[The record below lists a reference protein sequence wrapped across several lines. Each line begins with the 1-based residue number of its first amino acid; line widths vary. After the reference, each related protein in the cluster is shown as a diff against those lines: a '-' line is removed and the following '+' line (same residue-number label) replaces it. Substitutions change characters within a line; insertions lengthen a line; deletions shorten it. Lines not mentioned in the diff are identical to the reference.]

1 MRIAL
6 ILGLISQLL
15 FISAQASQKKTI
27 IDLKA
32 GRIEDYLINPQKDFS
47 WMTENEKASYI
58 AFLYN
63 LNLIVDAELNKNSL
77 LVVASDQKS
86 SSHFDIQKEIFKKIF
101 SVNEAQA
108 LFPLIPVAGAVV
120 ATGVRAV
127 APQVITYVARREIF
141 MGMAEVVQPTVSL
154 WSRLTSA
161 KGIAAVST
169 AASVPFMA
177 SSLMGDDKDSAK
189 PQATE
194 QRPPVAAGAA
204 AAGPAIAAKPQSAEA
219 TLVAPIAVADARA
232 DGSFCIFGGYASKY
246 KNVEGRSFCP
256 APAEA
261 VNSTMC
267 ANKNINPSFL
277 CQSFGL
283 STSPHQAVASDT
295 LCIPLRSENGLK
307 DLTVRCTKAFVNF
320 AETARSFNPQKID
333 EIQKQIIAGVQALEK
348 ERGVSD
354 VGILSYCADQNK
366 MNRGNQ
372 KSECSAITTLMNH
385 FKKSL
390 PTVASAAQQGSKS
403 TTGSGTAP
411 QKVKATK

>member
-1 MRIAL
+1 MRRAL
-6 ILGLISQLL
+6 ILGLFFQLF
-15 FISAQASQKKTI
+15 FISAQATQTKTKV
-27 IDLKA
+27 DLNS

-77 LVVASDQKS
+77 LVVAGEQKS
-86 SSHFDIQKEIFKKIF
+86 TSHFDIQKEIFKKVF
-101 SVNEAQA
+101 SVNQAQA
-108 LFPLIPVAGAVV
+108 LLPLVPVAGAVV

-127 APQVITYVARREIF
+127 APQVISYVARREIF
-141 MGMAEVVQPTVSL
+141 MGMAEVVKPTVSL

-169 AASVPFMA
+169 AASVPFVA
-177 SSLMGDDKDSAK
+177 SGLIGDDKGSGK

-194 QRPPVAAGAA
+194 PNKPVASAA
-204 AAGPAIAAKPQSAEA
+204 APVLAAQSQSAEA
-219 TLVAPIAVADARA
+219 TVVAPVAVADARA

-256 APAEA
+256 APAET
-261 VNSTMC
+261 VNSAVC
-267 ANKNINPSFL
+267 ADKNMNPSFL

-283 STSPHQAVASDT
+283 STSPHQAAVSDS

-307 DLTVRCTKAFVNF
+307 DLTVRCTKAFVSF
-320 AETARSFNPQKID
+320 SETARSFDPKKID
-333 EIQKQIIAGVQALEK
+333 EIQKQIVSGVQALEK
-348 ERGVSD
+348 ERGISD

-366 MNRGNQ
+366 MNRGTQ
-372 KSECSAITTLMNH
+372 KS
-385 FKKSL
+385 
-390 PTVASAAQQGSKS
+390 
-403 TTGSGTAP
+403 
-411 QKVKATK
+411 

>member
-6 ILGLISQLL
+6 ILGLMSQLL
-15 FISAQASQKKTI
+15 FISVQASQKKTN
-27 IDLKA
+27 IDLNSA
-32 GRIEDYLINPQKDFS
+32 RIEDYLINPQKDFS

-77 LVVASDQKS
+77 LVVANDQKS
-86 SSHFDIQKEIFKKIF
+86 SSHLDIQKEIFKKIF

-108 LFPLIPVAGAVV
+108 LFPLVPVAGAVV

-127 APQVITYVARREIF
+127 APQVISYVARREIF
-141 MGMAEVVQPTVSL
+141 MGMAEVVKPTVSL

-169 AASVPFMA
+169 AASVPFVA
-177 SSLMGDDKDSAK
+177 SGLVTDDKDSAK
-189 PQATE
+189 PQSPE
-194 QRPPVAAGAA
+194 QRQPVAGAA

-219 TLVAPIAVADARA
+219 TLAAPIAVADARV

-256 APAEA
+256 APAET
-261 VNSTMC
+261 VNSTIC

-307 DLTVRCTKAFVNF
+307 DLTVRCTKAFVSF
-320 AETARSFNPQKID
+320 AETARSFDPQKID
-333 EIQKQIIAGVQALEK
+333 EIQKQIITGVQALEK
-348 ERGVSD
+348 ERGASD

-366 MNRGNQ
+366 MNRGTQ

>member
-1 MRIAL
+1 MRATL
-6 ILGLISQLL
+6 IIGLVFQLI
-15 FISAQASQKKTI
+15 FISVQASQKKTNE
-27 IDLKA
+27 DLNA
-32 GRIEDYLINPQKDFS
+32 ARIEDYLINPQKDFS

-77 LVVASDQKS
+77 LVVAGEQKS

-108 LFPLIPVAGAVV
+108 LLPLVPVAGAVV

-141 MGMAEVVQPTVSL
+141 MGMADVVQPTVSL

-169 AASVPFMA
+169 AASVPFVA
-177 SSLMGDDKDSAK
+177 SGLLGDDKDSAK

-194 QRPPVAAGAA
+194 QRQPVTAATAG
-204 AAGPAIAAKPQSAEA
+204 AGPAIAAKPQSAEA
-219 TLVAPIAVADARA
+219 AVAAPVVVADARA

-246 KNVEGRSFCP
+246 KSVEGRSFCP
-256 APAEA
+256 APAET
-261 VNSTMC
+261 VNSSIC

-283 STSPHQAVASDT
+283 STSPHQAVVSDS

-320 AETARSFNPQKID
+320 SETARAFDPKKID

-348 ERGVSD
+348 ERGASD

-366 MNRGNQ
+366 MNRGSQ
-372 KSECSAITTLMNH
+372 KSECSALTTLMNH

-390 PTVASAAQQGSKS
+390 PTVAAAAQQGAKPS
-403 TTGSGTAP
+403 TGAGTAP
-411 QKVKATK
+411 QKAKATK